1 MEIKASDRTYIRDAK
16 GTMRVADYNAN
27 GVENSD
33 IYAGEEI
40 IEGVAGLV
48 MGSDSDRDTKL
59 DALQILGHVRGH
71 LKARRPSGTKSTAE
85 VSSPEPR
92 Q

>member
-1 MEIKASDRTYIRDAK
+1 MQTEIKASDRTYIRDAR

-33 IYAGEEI
+33 VYVPFGW
-40 IEGVAGLV
+40 
-48 MGSDSDRDTKL
+48 DSTETP
-59 DALQILGHVRGH
+59 A
-71 LKARRPSGTKSTAE
+71 P

>member
-16 GTMRVADYNAN
+16 GTMRVADYKAN

-33 IYAGEEI
+33 IYTTMIPA
-40 IEGVAGLV
+40 
-48 MGSDSDRDTKL
+48 RDTSSVSETCPECGRK
-59 DALQILGHVRGH
+59 DYHEEGCSFVALPF
-71 LKARRPSGTKSTAE
+71 RPSGKE